1 MAIASLASLRA
12 KAEYAQR
19 QQLYKTGQ
27 PMTNGRNGVIYDQST
42 ASGLPT
48 GASVAGIGINGV
60 LLSRTSAG
68 ALPLTPAGSGQALYL
83 LGVNAQVL
91 WDSSASG
98 QYVIPTSGVL
108 HVWDRLW
115 INDSIASNT
124 TARRSWSP
132 GALTRYTSGE
142 GLSIWYKQFGSGSG
156 SGTIT
161 YTLEY
166 TNQAG
171 TATSVEYTWNH
182 AAPSF
187 IANVNQMV
195 AVPLRRTD
203 SGVRAVTAVT
213 QSSTILSGSYGF
225 AIQKYLGAYPLVEG
239 SAFPSINS
247 IMAGMPQVDNNA
259 YLCFGVQLGG
269 SLNNSF
275 ASNQSPT
282 LSGELLFV
290 EG

>member
-1 MAIASLASLRA
+1 MAIASLAALRA
-12 KAEYAQR
+12 AAEYAQR
-19 QQLYKTGQ
+19 QQFYKTSVS
-27 PMTNGRNGVIYDQST
+27 MVNGRNGIIYDHST

-48 GASVAGIGINGV
+48 GASVAGIGNNGV
-60 LLSRTSAG
+60 LLSRTSQG

-83 LGVNAQVL
+83 LGVNGQCL
-91 WDSSASG
+91 WDSIASG
-98 QYVIPTSGVL
+98 QYIIPTSAIL

-115 INDSIASNT
+115 INDSLLSNT
-124 TARRSWSP
+124 ASRRSWSP
-132 GALTRYTSGE
+132 GALTRYTDGV
-142 GLSIWYKQFGSGSG
+142 GLSIWYKQFASGSG

-213 QSSTILSGSYGF
+213 QSSTIASGSYGF
-225 AIQKYLGAYPLVEG
+225 AIQKYLGAYPLVPG
-239 SAFPSINS
+239 AAFPSINS
-247 IMAGMPQVDNNA
+247 LMAGLPQVHDDA
-259 YLCFGVQLGG
+259 YLCFGLQLGG

-275 ASNQSPT
+275 NSNQSPT
-282 LSGELLFV
+282 LSGELLLV